1 MSYSKYHSDTDNVAV
16 CMERAGQDTEVGAET
31 RRAGLTPWRDKSA
44 CLDGQ
49 FLSLQ
54 TMAAGIQ
61 GGIPPLQFIDSIQ
74 SRNRQMGNRA
84 FLRWVGELHGDRQEV
99 NIRGL
104 PAQGLQHPALPRTHP
119 APLQLMPKK
128 HKKKVP
134 AAEEPQKALPQA
146 TPEASEESVPELV
159 AALPRAQSGGAA
171 VPAEKKKK
179 KSRVQVALNTLRAGE
194 EVEQGVE
201 AFKRYIEA
209 AIGEA
214 ELLHTLTERIT
225 RAQDLGG
232 RQQPALEAVK
242 SRLRAL
248 DSMAVAD
255 MPQAVAPGRRMFAEK
270 PLTAP
275 VRTLLNIREEE
286 LVDCCFKGNAVK
298 FKQLLRFG
306 NVDVN
311 LAIENGTLL
320 FTAALRGHVAI
331 VRELL
336 SKPGIDVNLAQKSG
350 GTPLFAAAQKG
361 HVEVVRLLMEA
372 PGINFNLGT
381 YHEGTT
387 PLVVAAFKGHKD
399 VVEIL
404 LTARNININV
414 RQHDGATPLFTA
426 TQGNC
431 HEIVELLV
439 RRGANVNLGLL
450 DDTTPLSLAAFK
462 GNIEVVKQLLQAAD
476 IRVNQRTKEDTSALF
491 YASQQG
497 HIGVVELLLNK
508 GADPE
513 VADQNGL
520 APLHIACLLGRTD
533 VIRALLNAGADMENT
548 LDKEYTPYRLAR
560 IGGHREI
567 IHLIEGRRRD
577 KEGQTARFERLSP
590 CLRPQGQALEDHV
603 SPPIVPPA
611 SLPQADTVTVV
622 QPEEITSTAEVSRH
636 SGVTGDMGPANTA
649 QAAAA
654 FVDSSESVPT
664 SQTRVTETPPPLAQ
678 AKKEFRQDILT
689 RLTNDRLDPLSG
701 IRLLEDTNAADSIDT
716 LRRLYNRLASIERQ
730 KERARMSK
738 EARRSIPAQG
748 AQVNPPGAAPRFALG
763 GRENLD
769 AEAVEGDI
777 KQHLEQ
783 TNHRFV
789 SQAVNDMECGRGKPT
804 AGYPGLLHAS
814 AGIAGVGSCSVFF
827 YTEAEQNLIRI
838 VGIGYHLD
846 RGSYRLNYAVEEL
859 GGSGRLL
866 RIS

>member
-1 MSYSKYHSDTDNVAV
+1 MSYSKCHSDTDNAAT
-16 CMERAGQDTEVGAET
+16 CMERTGQDTEVGAET
-31 RRAGLTPWRDKSA
+31 RQAGLTPWRDKSA

-54 TMAAGIQ
+54 TMAAGVQ
-61 GGIPPLQFIDSIQ
+61 GDIPPLQFSDSIQ
-74 SRNRQMGNRA
+74 SGNRHMGNRA
-84 FLRWVGELHGDRQEV
+84 FLRWVGEIHGDRQDV
-99 NIRGL
+99 NIRGV
-104 PAQGLQHPALPRTHP
+104 PVQGLQHPALPRTHP

-134 AAEEPQKALPQA
+134 AAEEPPMALPQA
-146 TPEASEESVPELV
+146 TPEASEESVLELV

-171 VPAEKKKK
+171 VPAGKKKK

-194 EVEQGVE
+194 EVEKGVE

-209 AIGEA
+209 AIDEA

-225 RAQDLGG
+225 RAQDLGD

-255 MPQAVAPGRRMFAEK
+255 MPQAVAPGPGMFAEK
-270 PLTAP
+270 PLMAP

-311 LAIENGTLL
+311 LAIKNGTLL

-372 PGINFNLGT
+372 PGIKFNLGT
-381 YHEGTT
+381 YHGGTT
-387 PLVVAAFKGHKD
+387 PLVVAAFKGLKD

-439 RRGANVNLGLL
+439 RRGASVNLGLL

-462 GNIEVVKQLLQAAD
+462 GNIEVVKQLLQASD

-497 HIGVVELLLNK
+497 HIEVVELLLNK

-577 KEGQTARFERLSP
+577 KK
-590 CLRPQGQALEDHV
+590 GQALEDHV

-611 SLPQADTVTVV
+611 SLPQADAVTAV
-622 QPEEITSTAEVSRH
+622 QPEEITSTAEVSRD
-636 SGVTGDMGPANTA
+636 SGVTGDMGPASTA
-649 QAAAA
+649 QATAA
-654 FVDSSESVPT
+654 FADSSESV
-664 SQTRVTETPPPLAQ
+664 SASRTRVTETQSPLAQ

-701 IRLLEDTNAADSIDT
+701 IRFLEDTNAADSIDT

-730 KERARMSK
+730 KERARRSK

-748 AQVNPPGAAPRFALG
+748 AQVKPLGAAPRFALG
-763 GRENLD
+763 ERVNLD

-783 TNHRFV
+783 TYHRFV
-789 SQAVNDMECGRGKPT
+789 SQAVNDMEFDRGKPT

-814 AGIAGVGSCSVFF
+814 AGIVGVGSCSVFF

>member
-1 MSYSKYHSDTDNVAV
+1 
-16 CMERAGQDTEVGAET
+16 
-31 RRAGLTPWRDKSA
+31 
-44 CLDGQ
+44 
-49 FLSLQ
+49 
-54 TMAAGIQ
+54 
-61 GGIPPLQFIDSIQ
+61 
-74 SRNRQMGNRA
+74 MGNRA
-84 FLRWVGELHGDRQEV
+84 FLRWVGELHGDRQDV

-104 PAQGLQHPALPRTHP
+104 PVQGLQHPALPRTPP

-128 HKKKVP
+128 HKKKVL
-134 AAEEPQKALPQA
+134 AAEEP
-146 TPEASEESVPELV
+146 
-159 AALPRAQSGGAA
+159 
-171 VPAEKKKK
+171 PAEKKKK

-194 EVEQGVE
+194 EVEKGVE
-201 AFKRYIEA
+201 AFKRYIET

-225 RAQDLGG
+225 RAQELGG
-232 RQQPALEAVK
+232 RQQSALEAVK

-255 MPQAVAPGRRMFAEK
+255 MPQAVAPGREMFAEK

-275 VRTLLNIREEE
+275 VRTVMTIRESE

-306 NVDVN
+306 TVDVN

-361 HVEVVRLLMEA
+361 HVQVVRLLMEA
-372 PGINFNLGT
+372 PGIKFNLGT
-381 YHEGTT
+381 YHDGTT

-462 GNIEVVKQLLQAAD
+462 GNIEVVKQLLQASD

-497 HIGVVELLLNK
+497 HIEVVELLLNK

-520 APLHIACLLGRTD
+520 A
-533 VIRALLNAGADMENT
+533 
-548 LDKEYTPYRLAR
+548 
-560 IGGHREI
+560 
-567 IHLIEGRRRD
+567 
-577 KEGQTARFERLSP
+577 
-590 CLRPQGQALEDHV
+590 
-603 SPPIVPPA
+603 
-611 SLPQADTVTVV
+611 
-622 QPEEITSTAEVSRH
+622 
-636 SGVTGDMGPANTA
+636 
-649 QAAAA
+649 
-654 FVDSSESVPT
+654 
-664 SQTRVTETPPPLAQ
+664 
-678 AKKEFRQDILT
+678 
-689 RLTNDRLDPLSG
+689 
-701 IRLLEDTNAADSIDT
+701 
-716 LRRLYNRLASIERQ
+716 
-730 KERARMSK
+730 
-738 EARRSIPAQG
+738 
-748 AQVNPPGAAPRFALG
+748 
-763 GRENLD
+763 
-769 AEAVEGDI
+769 
-777 KQHLEQ
+777 
-783 TNHRFV
+783 
-789 SQAVNDMECGRGKPT
+789 
-804 AGYPGLLHAS
+804 
-814 AGIAGVGSCSVFF
+814 
-827 YTEAEQNLIRI
+827 
-838 VGIGYHLD
+838 
-846 RGSYRLNYAVEEL
+846 
-859 GGSGRLL
+859 
-866 RIS
+866 RISHHTKF

>member
-1 MSYSKYHSDTDNVAV
+1 M
-16 CMERAGQDTEVGAET
+16 
-31 RRAGLTPWRDKSA
+31 
-44 CLDGQ
+44 
-49 FLSLQ
+49 
-54 TMAAGIQ
+54 
-61 GGIPPLQFIDSIQ
+61 
-74 SRNRQMGNRA
+74 
-84 FLRWVGELHGDRQEV
+84 
-99 NIRGL
+99 
-104 PAQGLQHPALPRTHP
+104 
-119 APLQLMPKK
+119 
-128 HKKKVP
+128 
-134 AAEEPQKALPQA
+134 
-146 TPEASEESVPELV
+146 
-159 AALPRAQSGGAA
+159 
-171 VPAEKKKK
+171 
-179 KSRVQVALNTLRAGE
+179 
-194 EVEQGVE
+194 
-201 AFKRYIEA
+201 
-209 AIGEA
+209 
-214 ELLHTLTERIT
+214 
-225 RAQDLGG
+225 
-232 RQQPALEAVK
+232 
-242 SRLRAL
+242 
-248 DSMAVAD
+248 
-255 MPQAVAPGRRMFAEK
+255 
-270 PLTAP
+270 
-275 VRTLLNIREEE
+275 NIREEE

-372 PGINFNLGT
+372 PGIKFNLGT
-381 YHEGTT
+381 YHGGTT
-387 PLVVAAFKGHKD
+387 PLVVAAFKGLKD

-462 GNIEVVKQLLQAAD
+462 GNIEVVKQLLRASD

-513 VADQNGL
+513 VADQNGV

-577 KEGQTARFERLSP
+577 KK
-590 CLRPQGQALEDHV
+590 GQALEGHA

-611 SLPQADTVTVV
+611 SLPQADTVTAM
-622 QPEEITSTAEVSRH
+622 QPEEITSTAEVSRD
-636 SGVTGDMGPANTA
+636 SGVTGDMGPASTA
-649 QAAAA
+649 QATAA
-654 FVDSSESVPT
+654 FTDSSESVPT
-664 SQTRVTETPPPLAQ
+664 SRTRVTETPPPLAQ

-748 AQVNPPGAAPRFALG
+748 AQVKPPGAAPRFALG
-763 GRENLD
+763 ERENLD

>member
-1 MSYSKYHSDTDNVAV
+1 
-16 CMERAGQDTEVGAET
+16 
-31 RRAGLTPWRDKSA
+31 
-44 CLDGQ
+44 
-49 FLSLQ
+49 
-54 TMAAGIQ
+54 
-61 GGIPPLQFIDSIQ
+61 
-74 SRNRQMGNRA
+74 MGNRA
-84 FLRWVGELHGDRQEV
+84 FLRWVGELHGDRQDV

-104 PAQGLQHPALPRTHP
+104 PVQGLQHPALPRTHP

-134 AAEEPQKALPQA
+134 AAEEPPMALPQA

-159 AALPRAQSGGAA
+159 SALPRAQSGGAA

-194 EVEQGVE
+194 EVEKGVE

-232 RQQPALEAVK
+232 RQQSALEAVK

-255 MPQAVAPGRRMFAEK
+255 MPQAVAPGREMFAEK

-275 VRTLLNIREEE
+275 VRTVMTIRESE

-306 NVDVN
+306 TVDVN

-372 PGINFNLGT
+372 PGIKFNLGT
-381 YHEGTT
+381 YHDGTT

-497 HIGVVELLLNK
+497 HIEVVELLLNK

-577 KEGQTARFERLSP
+577 KEGQAARFESLSP
-590 CLRPQGQALEDHV
+590 CLRPAEPAPLLTTGRGRLCESRGAGSAKAGGQALEDHV

-611 SLPQADTVTVV
+611 SLPQADAVTAV
-622 QPEEITSTAEVSRH
+622 QPEEITSTAEVSRD
-636 SGVTGDMGPANTA
+636 SGVTGDMGPASTA
-649 QAAAA
+649 QATAA
-654 FVDSSESVPT
+654 FTDSSESV
-664 SQTRVTETPPPLAQ
+664 SASRTRVTETQSPLAQ

-701 IRLLEDTNAADSIDT
+701 IRFLEDTNAADSIDT

-748 AQVNPPGAAPRFALG
+748 AQVKPPGAAPRFALG
-763 GRENLD
+763 ERENLD

-783 TNHRFV
+783 TYHRFV

-846 RGSYRLNYAVEEL
+846 RGSYRLNSAVEEL

>member
-1 MSYSKYHSDTDNVAV
+1 MSYSKCHSDTDNAAA
-16 CMERAGQDTEVGAET
+16 CMVRTGQDTEVGAET

-54 TMAAGIQ
+54 TMAAGVQ
-61 GGIPPLQFIDSIQ
+61 GDIPPLQFSDSIQ
-74 SRNRQMGNRA
+74 SGNRHMGNRA
-84 FLRWVGELHGDRQEV
+84 FLRWVGELHADRQDV
-99 NIRGL
+99 NIRGV
-104 PAQGLQHPALPRTHP
+104 PVQGLQHPALPRTHP

-134 AAEEPQKALPQA
+134 AAEEPPMALPQA

-171 VPAEKKKK
+171 VQAKKKKKK

-194 EVEQGVE
+194 EVEKGVE

-225 RAQDLGG
+225 RAQDLGD

-255 MPQAVAPGRRMFAEK
+255 MPQAVAPGPGMFAEK
-270 PLTAP
+270 PLMAP
-275 VRTLLNIREEE
+275 VRTVMSIREEE

-372 PGINFNLGT
+372 PGIKFNLGT
-381 YHEGTT
+381 YLGGTT

-462 GNIEVVKQLLQAAD
+462 GNIEVVKQLLRASD

-513 VADQNGL
+513 VADQNGV

-577 KEGQTARFERLSP
+577 KK
-590 CLRPQGQALEDHV
+590 GQALEDHV

-611 SLPQADTVTVV
+611 SLPQADAVTAV
-622 QPEEITSTAEVSRH
+622 QPEEITSTAEVSRD
-636 SGVTGDMGPANTA
+636 SGVTGDMGPASTA
-649 QAAAA
+649 QATAA
-654 FVDSSESVPT
+654 FADSSESV
-664 SQTRVTETPPPLAQ
+664 SASRTRVTETQSPLAQ

-701 IRLLEDTNAADSIDT
+701 IRFLEDTNAADSIDT

-748 AQVNPPGAAPRFALG
+748 AQVKSPGAAPRFALG
-763 GRENLD
+763 ERENLD

-783 TNHRFV
+783 TYHRFV